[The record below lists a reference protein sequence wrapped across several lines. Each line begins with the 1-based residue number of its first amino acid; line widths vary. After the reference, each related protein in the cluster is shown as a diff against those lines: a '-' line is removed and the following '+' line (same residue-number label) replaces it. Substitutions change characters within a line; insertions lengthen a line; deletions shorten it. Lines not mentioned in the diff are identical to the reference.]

1 MKKTSLT
8 LSILLLFA
16 GGCSQEST
24 ELERCIEANTK
35 STSADTMMLD
45 KKLIWAIDD
54 KFGQC
59 LGEKLGEEVRL
70 KLFWGGYSRNESYDK
85 EIVYCFSKHKKEHLD
100 RIFKW
105 KKDEA
110 LMFCHTQGIY

>member
-1 MKKTSLT
+1 MKHLTITLLT
-8 LSILLLFA
+8 LLVL

-35 STSADTMMLD
+35 SISVHSMMND
-45 KKLIWAIDD
+45 YQLIWAIDD

-70 KLFWGGYSRNESYDK
+70 KLFWEGYSFNESYDK
-85 EIVYCFSKHKKEHLD
+85 EILYCFSKHKNEHID
-100 RIFKW
+100 RIFKR